1 MKKLFSAVVLMT
13 IACVSAWSQDLITK
27 RTGEDIKAK
36 VTEVGQT
43 EIKYKKYDNPD
54 GPVYSI
60 PVSEVLIIRYE
71 NGSNDIFNQ
80 APSVSGNQYANNGAG
95 QYYGNRGERD
105 DNIRNLVPGMKYK
118 EYKDFYKARDYESQ
132 PGDKYSPALGGV
144 LSWLIPGLGQMVNGE
159 VGRGFKYFGG
169 AIACSVAMGVG
180 SGLMAADM
188 NTSGAIIMLAGSVAF
203 LCVDIAAIVDGVKV
217 AKIKNMYN
225 QDMKK
230 AASVNV
236 NLSPYF
242 ATVTAGPGCQ
252 PVAGA
257 SLRVSF

>member
-1 MKKLFSAVVLMT
+1 
-13 IACVSAWSQDLITK
+13 
-27 RTGEDIKAK
+27 
-36 VTEVGQT
+36 
-43 EIKYKKYDNPD
+43 
-54 GPVYSI
+54 
-60 PVSEVLIIRYE
+60 
-71 NGSNDIFNQ
+71 
-80 APSVSGNQYANNGAG
+80 
-95 QYYGNRGERD
+95 
-105 DNIRNLVPGMKYK
+105 MKYK

-217 AKIKNMYN
+217 A
-225 QDMKK
+225 
-230 AASVNV
+230 
-236 NLSPYF
+236 
-242 ATVTAGPGCQ
+242 
-252 PVAGA
+252 
-257 SLRVSF
+257 

>member
-1 MKKLFSAVVLMT
+1 
-13 IACVSAWSQDLITK
+13 
-27 RTGEDIKAK
+27 
-36 VTEVGQT
+36 
-43 EIKYKKYDNPD
+43 
-54 GPVYSI
+54 
-60 PVSEVLIIRYE
+60 
-71 NGSNDIFNQ
+71 
-80 APSVSGNQYANNGAG
+80 
-95 QYYGNRGERD
+95 
-105 DNIRNLVPGMKYK
+105 
-118 EYKDFYKARDYESQ
+118 
-132 PGDKYSPALGGV
+132 
-144 LSWLIPGLGQMVNGE
+144 
-159 VGRGFKYFGG
+159 
-169 AIACSVAMGVG
+169 MGVG

-188 NTSGAIIMLAGSVAF
+188 TSAGAIIMLAGSVAF